1 MHLVARWSAR
11 LLAGLLAG
19 AGVTH
24 FAVPAP
30 YDGLIPSFLPFSPR
44 AWTYGSG
51 MLELALGAAV
61 AYPPTRHRGA
71 QAAALLFVAVFPGN
85 VKMAIDWS
93 DRSVAEQAIA
103 YARLPVQVPLVFW
116 ALGVAR
122 AADAQPAPRR

>member
-1 MHLVARWSAR
+1 MHIDARWSAR

-51 MLELALGAAV
+51 VLEFALGAAV
-61 AYPPTRHRGA
+61 AYPPTRRRGA

-85 VKMAIDWS
+85 VKMAVDWS
-93 DRSVAEQAIA
+93 DRSLAEQAIA
-103 YARLPVQVPLVFW
+103 YARLPLQVPLVLW
-116 ALGVAR
+116 ALSVAR
-122 AADAQPAPRR
+122 AAGGRPLLRR